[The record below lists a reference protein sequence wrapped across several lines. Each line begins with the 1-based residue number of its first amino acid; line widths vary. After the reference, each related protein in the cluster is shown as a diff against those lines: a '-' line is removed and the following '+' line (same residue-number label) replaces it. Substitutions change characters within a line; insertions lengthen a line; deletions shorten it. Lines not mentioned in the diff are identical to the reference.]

1 MGSVLFWIFFSVPAI
16 LFAFFYFSQKRR
28 TSAVEE
34 EAARLKKH
42 VEALSRYEGV
52 VDAEEKA
59 REILDD
65 AGFECERMKREAS
78 ESIELTR
85 LEIEEK
91 RKQAADNLAS
101 IRADSESRIEMAKR
115 QPRRS
120 SKKLKQ
126 RRRKLPARPTMFVR
140 T

>member
-1 MGSVLFWIFFSVPAI
+1 MGSIVFWIFLSVPAI
-16 LFAFFYFSQKRR
+16 LFALLYFTQKRR

-65 AGFECERMKREAS
+65 AAS
-78 ESIELTR
+78 
-85 LEIEEK
+85 
-91 RKQAADNLAS
+91 NAS
-101 IRADSESRIEMAKR
+101 A
-115 QPRRS
+115 
-120 SKKLKQ
+120 
-126 RRRKLPARPTMFVR
+126 
-140 T
+140 